1 MKASL
6 LVKFYERLLTRQKL
20 KRYFQFLEGFKSLVA
35 PRRRV
40 SNEES
45 ALLKKMQTTQPMES
59 FTEREQFI
67 IENLIRKSLITKI
80 VKNNQTW
87 VVSNERPQ
95 DSC

>member
-1 MKASL
+1 MKINELISD
-6 LVKFYERLLTRQKL
+6 FEIY
-20 KRYFQFLEGFKSLVA
+20 
-35 PRRRV
+35 V

-45 ALLKKMQTTQPMES
+45 ALLSRMQSTQPIES

-67 IENLIRKSLITKI
+67 IENLIRKSLISKI

-95 DSC
+95 DNC